1 MKDFNNW
8 SFNKFVINQNNRPFF
23 HEREVWFTHLGLNI
37 GFEQDGS
44 GESYLRPVI
53 IFRKFNNEIF
63 WGIPLTRTKKNNVY
77 YFKLRSKKVL
87 GSRAILSQIRLF
99 DSKRLS
105 YKIETV
111 HKEDFEMLKQKFKAL
126 LP

>member
-8 SFNKFVINQNNRPFF
+8 NTSKSVINQNDRPFF

-105 YKIETV
+105 YKIETI